1 MYKYNLLLYKKIDFI
16 FGSIRLVYTI
26 TMPEQIIAGSTVP
39 LSNTDS
45 TVPLSNT
52 DSTVPLSNTGSD
64 IQVSIAVSDIQVSI
78 AGSAVPMF
86 NPGSAVPM
94 FNPGSPMP
102 KLVQAGSHRQK
113 LPEAGS
119 HRQKLPEA
127 GLHRQKL
134 PEAGLHMQKS
144 TITHPSCL
152 APDGCHLFEA
162 QLDYSRITGH
172 VGVIDKKLV
181 PLQDDVWRLKQQ
193 LPDLQKNFRVYEGC
207 LSDLLRTQ
215 QLLEAKLQQQEEKL
229 LHQEEKLK
237 HQEELIKQLQEKS
250 Q

>member
-1 MYKYNLLLYKKIDFI
+1 
-16 FGSIRLVYTI
+16 
-26 TMPEQIIAGSTVP
+26 
-39 LSNTDS
+39 
-45 TVPLSNT
+45 
-52 DSTVPLSNTGSD
+52 
-64 IQVSIAVSDIQVSI
+64 
-78 AGSAVPMF
+78 MF
-86 NPGSAVPM
+86 NPRFLKEEPY
-94 FNPGSPMP
+94 NPGSPMP
-102 KLVQAGSHRQK
+102 KLVQAGSHRQR
-113 LPEAGS
+113 LPET
-119 HRQKLPEA
+119 

-172 VGVIDKKLV
+172 VVVIDKKLV

-207 LSDLLRTQ
+207 LSELLRNEQ
-215 QLLEAKLQQQEEKL
+215 IFEARLQKQEEKLQQQEELIK
-229 LHQEEKLK
+229 
-237 HQEELIKQLQEKS
+237 ELIKQLQEKS

>member
-52 DSTVPLSNTGSD
+52 G
-64 IQVSIAVSDIQVSI
+64 SDIQVSI
-78 AGSAVPMF
+78 AGSAVPVS
-86 NPGSAVPM
+86 NTGSAVPVSNTDSAVPM
-94 FNPGSPMP
+94 FNPRFLFEEPYNPGSPMP
-102 KLVQAGSHRQK
+102 KLVQAGS
-113 LPEAGS
+113 
-119 HRQKLPEA
+119 
-127 GLHRQKL
+127 HRQKL